1 MAMPLLETIVFIL
14 DSYDVL
20 RSKNQLSQNN
30 LQQQL
35 IIVVHLRNKMLLV
48 LISHKFRWK
57 S

>member
-48 LISHKFRWK
+48 LISYKFRWK